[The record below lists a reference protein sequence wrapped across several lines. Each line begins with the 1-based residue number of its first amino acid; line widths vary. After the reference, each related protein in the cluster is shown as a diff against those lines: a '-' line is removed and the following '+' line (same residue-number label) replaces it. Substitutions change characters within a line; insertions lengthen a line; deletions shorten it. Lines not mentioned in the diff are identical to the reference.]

1 MLRQCYSWQPDVLHF
16 VPRKDGTI
24 TPESNFS
31 IAMQLTLSSSAAA
44 HSTRHFYGNAGAAAQ
59 SARLASESSYRSS
72 IRESAIRQPP
82 ELLLEMERPGY
93 NGVQRGRHLKVKYL
107 RGRGP
112 GKREDERGAQGPE
125 ISWEISRHFVPSLI
139 SFVDLR
145 LHPINAS
152 SYNAARSIL
161 PNWLR
166 LAQLN
171 RNQLI
176 GGVMDIEECR
186 NNVVRAVTK
195 MVRFSVQRRLPEF
208 RSVFTNGVKRFSN
221 NTRAAFIDFYLFS
234 RS

>member
-1 MLRQCYSWQPDVLHF
+1 MDAADYSRIQFFHRDAVNAVF
-16 VPRKDGTI
+16 VDGAY
-24 TPESNFS
+24 SR
-31 IAMQLTLSSSAAA
+31 
-44 HSTRHFYGNAGAAAQ
+44 RHFYGANFAAAAQ

-107 RGRGP
+107 RGGGRGR
-112 GKREDERGAQGPE
+112 GKRERAAGAE
-125 ISWEISRHFVPSLI
+125 ISWEISRHFEPSLI
-139 SFVDLR
+139 SLVDRR

-176 GGVMDIEECR
+176 GSVMDIEGYR
-186 NNVVRAVTK
+186 GNVVRAATK
-195 MVRFSVQRRLPEF
+195 MVRFLVQWRTLEF
-208 RSVFTNGVKRFSN
+208 CASFC
-221 NTRAAFIDFYLFS
+221 
-234 RS
+234 

>member
-1 MLRQCYSWQPDVLHF
+1 
-16 VPRKDGTI
+16 
-24 TPESNFS
+24 
-31 IAMQLTLSSSAAA
+31 MQLTLSSSAAA
-44 HSTRHFYGNAGAAAQ
+44 YSRRHFYGANAGAAAQ

-107 RGRGP
+107 RGGGR
-112 GKREDERGAQGPE
+112 GKRENGRGPE

-139 SFVDLR
+139 SFVDRR

-176 GGVMDIEECR
+176 GGVMDIGGGGG
-186 NNVVRAVTK
+186 
-195 MVRFSVQRRLPEF
+195 
-208 RSVFTNGVKRFSN
+208 GVSE
-221 NTRAAFIDFYLFS
+221 
-234 RS
+234 

>member
-1 MLRQCYSWQPDVLHF
+1 
-16 VPRKDGTI
+16 
-24 TPESNFS
+24 
-31 IAMQLTLSSSAAA
+31 MQLTLSSSAAA
-44 HSTRHFYGNAGAAAQ
+44 AAAYSRRHFYGANAGAAAQ

-107 RGRGP
+107 RGGGRER
-112 GKREDERGAQGPE
+112 GKRERAGGGAPE
-125 ISWEISRHFVPSLI
+125 ISREISRHFVPSLI
-139 SFVDLR
+139 SFGDRR

-171 RNQLI
+171 WNQLI
-176 GGVMDIEECR
+176 GGVIDVKGCR
-186 NNVVRAVTK
+186 DNVVRAATK
-195 MVRFSVQRRLPEF
+195 MVRFSIQRRMSEF
-208 RSVFTNGVKRFSN
+208 RVSFCKRHQEIF
-221 NTRAAFIDFYLFS
+221 R
-234 RS
+234 

>member
-1 MLRQCYSWQPDVLHF
+1 M
-16 VPRKDGTI
+16 
-24 TPESNFS
+24 
-31 IAMQLTLSSSAAA
+31 
-44 HSTRHFYGNAGAAAQ
+44 AQ
-59 SARLASESSYRSS
+59 SARLVSESSYRSS

-107 RGRGP
+107 RGGGRGR
-112 GKREDERGAQGPE
+112 GKREGGRRPE
-125 ISWEISRHFVPSLI
+125 ISWEISRHFVPCLI
-139 SFVDLR
+139 SFVDRR

-176 GGVMDIEECR
+176 GGHRVMEGHGGVSW
-186 NNVVRAVTK
+186 NNVARTATK
-195 MVRFSVQRRLPEF
+195 MVRFSVQRRTLEF
-208 RSVFTNGVKRFSN
+208 RVGFLQNIKR
-221 NTRAAFIDFYLFS
+221 
-234 RS
+234 